1 MNVNVRFFLNLDV
14 IDFFVL
20 QFSDASKQQQ
30 QQQQTQQQQQVVEPE
45 TIADKDKD
53 LSTVDKDKDVTAV
66 DKDEFREK
74 NNDELME
81 KELVTRKLS
90 SDVE

>member
-1 MNVNVRFFLNLDV
+1 MNVNVRFLNLDV

-20 QFSDASKQQQ
+20 QFSDASKQQQQ

-53 LSTVDKDKDVTAV
+53 LSAIDKDKDVSTV

-90 SDVE
+90 GDVE

>member
-1 MNVNVRFFLNLDV
+1 MLMYVFLNLDV

-20 QFSDASKQQQ
+20 QFSDASKQQHQ

-45 TIADKDKD
+45 TVADKDKD
-53 LSTVDKDKDVTAV
+53 LSAVDKDKDVSAV

-90 SDVE
+90 NEVE